1 LIKDCDDPVE
11 NGVYVVTTVGTASTP
26 YVMTRSSDADTSG
39 EQTSTSL
46 DEGSYFF
53 VTGGTSEKG
62 ASYVCT
68 TIGEIIFGT
77 TPITFAEFSISQ
89 VYQAGTGIDI
99 TNTTISLQTP
109 VAVANGGTGT
119 GSTPTDGQLLTGNGS
134 GFSLNTLKS
143 GTGISVANAPGSIT
157 ITNTAPNQS
166 VTISAGTGITV
177 GGGYPSFLISST
189 ASSGP
194 ILESEITIDENYT
207 LTTGKNGLSVGP
219 VTISAGYNVTVPAGQ
234 TWMVLNQSAGS
245 GAGTIA
251 TVGKAIAMS
260 IVFGG

>member
-1 LIKDCDDPVE
+1 VAQAAQRVLIKDCTNQIG
-11 NGVYVVTTVGTASTP
+11 NGIYVVTTVGNGSTQ
-26 YVMTRSSDADTSG
+26 YVMTRSDDADTYG
-39 EQTSTSL
+39 EGGSNSL

-53 VTGGTSEKG
+53 VSGGTSQKG
-62 ASYVCT
+62 AAYVCNT
-68 TIGEIIFGT
+68 PGIIVFGST
-77 TPITFAEFSISQ
+77 NITFAEFSQSQ

-157 ITNTAPNQS
+157 ISATS
-166 VTISAGTGITV
+166 VT
-177 GGGYPSFLISST
+177 
-189 ASSGP
+189 GP

-207 LTTGKNGLSVGP
+207 ISTGKNGLSVGP
-219 VTISAGYNVTVPAGQ
+219 VTIASGYNVTVPAGQ
-234 TWMVLNQSAGS
+234 TWVVLNQASGS